1 VLVSDQPASTRIT
14 WLGHS
19 TVLITIGE
27 TSILTDPMLR
37 GRTAHL
43 RRRSPVLAEDW
54 PASLDAILI
63 SHLHLDHLD
72 LPTLRRLGKHIRL
85 FVPVGAGAWLR
96 QRGFTNVEELPVGS
110 EGIVERVTVR
120 AIPARHSGRRFPFGP
135 TAETIGFVLRGSQTV
150 YFAGDTDLFEEMG
163 SLDVDLDVALI
174 PVWGWGR
181 SLGTGHLNP
190 ERAAEALRLL
200 RPRVAIPIHW
210 GTLHPYGTAIRD
222 RRFLSDPP
230 IEFARYART
239 SAPSVE
245 VRIIQP
251 GESVVVGH

>member
-1 VLVSDQPASTRIT
+1 M
-14 WLGHS
+14 
-19 TVLITIGE
+19 GE

-43 RRRSPVLAEDW
+43 RRRLRVLDEDW

-63 SHLHLDHLD
+63 SHLHLDHFD
-72 LPTLRRLGKHIRL
+72 LPTLRRLGKHIPL
-85 FVPVGAGAWLR
+85 FVPVGAGAWLSR
-96 QRGFTNVEELPVGS
+96 RGFTNVQELPVGAES
-110 EGIVERVTVR
+110 IVERVSVTAV
-120 AIPARHSGRRFPFGP
+120 PARHSGRRFPFGP
-135 TAETIGFVLRGSQTV
+135 TAETIGFVLRGSQTI
-150 YFAGDTDLFEEMG
+150 YFAGDTDLFDEMG
-163 SLDVDLDVALI
+163 SLDVDLDIALI

-190 ERAAEALRLL
+190 ARAAEALQLL

-222 RRFLSDPP
+222 KGFLVNPP
-230 IEFARYART
+230 LEFGRLAHT

-251 GESVVVGH
+251 GESIVIEH

>member
-1 VLVSDQPASTRIT
+1 VSTQII

-19 TVLITIGE
+19 TVLITMGE

-43 RRRSPVLAEDW
+43 RRRSRVLAEDW

-63 SHLHLDHLD
+63 SHLHLDHCD
-72 LPTLRRLGKHIRL
+72 LPTLQRLGKHRRL
-85 FVPVGAGAWLR
+85 IVPVGAGEWMR
-96 QRGFTNVEELPVGS
+96 QRGFTNGEELPIGAGS
-110 EGIVERVTVR
+110 TVERVEVT

-135 TAETIGFVLRGSQTV
+135 TAETIGFVLRGSQTI
-150 YFAGDTDLFEEMG
+150 YFAGDTDLFDEMG
-163 SLDVDLDVALI
+163 SFNVDLDVALI

-181 SLGTGHLNP
+181 TLGAGHLNP

-222 RRFLSDPP
+222 RRFLVDPP
-230 IEFARYART
+230 IEFARFARAT
-239 SAPSVE
+239 APSVE

-251 GESVVVGH
+251 GERVVIDR